1 MILKYNGVNKR
12 AQVTVFVIVA
22 IVVVVA
28 VLGFLFLRGNISF
41 GSGVPAS
48 LEPAYNYF
56 LNCLEADTDS
66 GVDILGSQGG
76 YIYTEELIFDPGSSY
91 MPFSSELN
99 FLGNP
104 VPYWYYVS
112 GNGIQK
118 EQIPSRNLMEEHL
131 AKFVEDKIK
140 SRF

>member
-1 MILKYNGVNKR
+1 MILKYNHRDKN

-28 VLGFLFLRGNISF
+28 VLGILFLRGNISF
-41 GSGVPAS
+41 GGGVPAS

-56 LNCLEADTDS
+56 LNCLETDTS
-66 GVDILGSQGG
+66 TGVDILGTQGG
-76 YIYTEELIFDPGSSY
+76 YIYTDDLAFEPGSSY

-112 GNGIQK
+112 GNGIQR
-118 EQIPSRNLMEEHL
+118 EQIPSRNL
-131 AKFVEDKIK
+131 
-140 SRF
+140 